1 MISRASSFSARNGI
15 EVSEPVSY
23 EWRRVTYSEAI
34 QFLRGLQMFGAR
46 FGLETARQLARAA
59 GHPQDRLKFIHVAG
73 TNGKGSTCA
82 MLEAIYRATGLRVG
96 LYTSPHLVSFR
107 ERIQVN
113 REMIREDDVARLV
126 AEAREWVKQLGPD
139 AAVTFFEAVTV
150 IALRYFAEQKCDV
163 VIWETGLGG
172 RLDATNIVTP
182 LVSVITNV
190 QFDHEQ
196 WLGDTLE
203 KIAREKAG
211 IIKARVPVVTAAQDS
226 AVLNVIREIAAQQ
239 LAPLHAIT
247 AAELARVPAR
257 LALAG
262 EHQRWNAALALR
274 VVEILR
280 GVFPVDDET
289 LNDALETVKWDARFH
304 VIQRGRQTLVLDGA
318 HNSAGARALA
328 QTLITHFPGKPLTLV
343 LGVLADKNWRD
354 VCHALAPLARR
365 AIAVRVASD
374 RATDAGQLAQASRDA
389 NAAAQ
394 VEVAAS
400 CSDALQAASEEE
412 LIVVTGSLYFVG
424 EAIELLG
431 LSAAPGE
438 RALNAWNAPTT
449 QKQQ

>member
-1 MISRASSFSARNGI
+1 M
-15 EVSEPVSY
+15 
-23 EWRRVTYSEAI
+23 TYPEAI
-34 QFLRGLQMFGAR
+34 QFLRSLQMFGAR
-46 FGLETARQLARAA
+46 FGLETTQQLARAA
-59 GHPQDRLKFIHVAG
+59 NRPQDRLKFIHVAG

-82 MLEAIYRATGLRVG
+82 ILEAIYRAAGFRVG

-113 REMIREDDVARLV
+113 REMIREEDVARLV
-126 AEAREWVKQLGPD
+126 DEAQQWVKQLGPD
-139 AAVTFFEAVTV
+139 AAVTFFEVVTV

-190 QFDHEQ
+190 QLDHEQ
-196 WLGDTLE
+196 WLGETLE

-211 IIKARVPVVTAAQDS
+211 IIKARVPVVTAAQD
-226 AVLNVIREIAAQQ
+226 ATVLKVIRDVAAQQ

-247 AAELARVPAR
+247 AGDLARVPAK

-280 GVFPVDDET
+280 GVFPVSDET
-289 LNDALETVKWDARFH
+289 LTRALETVKWDARFH
-304 VIQRGRQTLVLDGA
+304 VIQRGRQTIVLDGA
-318 HNSAGARALA
+318 HNPAGARALA
-328 QTLITHFPGKPLTLV
+328 QTLITHFPGRPLALL
-343 LGVLADKNWRD
+343 LGILADKNWRE

-365 AIAVRVASD
+365 VITVRVASD
-374 RATDAGQLAQASRDA
+374 RTADAEQLAQTSREANGDA
-389 NAAAQ
+389 R

-400 CSDALQAASEEE
+400 CSDALQAVSDVE

-438 RALNAWNAPTT
+438 RALNEWNSSTM
-449 QKQQ
+449 QKPQ